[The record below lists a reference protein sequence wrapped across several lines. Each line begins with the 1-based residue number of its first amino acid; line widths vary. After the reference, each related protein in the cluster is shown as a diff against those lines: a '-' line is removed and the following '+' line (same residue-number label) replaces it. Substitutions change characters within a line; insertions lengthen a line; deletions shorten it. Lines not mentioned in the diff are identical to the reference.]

1 MEVQDRRKTA
11 LECVFYKI
19 SAVDS
24 TWGLESPLANVNE
37 MELNHHRSL
46 FDIHKKLIT
55 LG

>member
-1 MEVQDRRKTA
+1 MEVQHRRKTA

-19 SAVDS
+19 SVVVS

-37 MELNHHRSL
+37 IELSHHRSL
-46 FDIHKKLIT
+46 FVIHKKLIA